1 MLLLKILESSRR
13 GLSHIL
19 VPFPTN
25 RITLAIFKV
34 WSSLSQSLPL
44 LLPDVWQRIGENGRS
59 AFHETKALPEE
70 KGQALPNGRHW
81 AAYSLSLGSCGVA
94 RGLLS
99 PRWALSLPSKP
110 LGTVVLGAFFSRG
123 G

>member
-13 GLSHIL
+13 GLSQIL

-34 WSSLSQSLPL
+34 WFSLSQSLPL

-59 AFHETKALPEE
+59 AFHEAKALHEE
-70 KGQALPNGRHW
+70 KGQALPNVHRW
-81 AAYSLSLGSCGVA
+81 SAFSLSLGSCDVA
-94 RGLLS
+94 RGHLVT
-99 PRWALSLPSKP
+99 P
-110 LGTVVLGAFFSRG
+110 LGSQPSFQASGHCGAGCILLHG